1 MTEPLP
7 IAPGDRDKIPG
18 LMPPPTDGSVAAE
31 HFLLGAR
38 GLAPKY
44 SRLKESLLDLI
55 GSLPA
60 DAPIQ
65 TEREL
70 CARYG
75 VSRTTVRQA
84 LQELVHEGR
93 LYRLQGKGTFVAPRK
108 LVQTLQLHGHTEEM
122 EAQGLRPGSRLL
134 SAEDVAAPP
143 EVAAFFGLAAEAQVH
158 KIVRLRLVDD
168 EPMAIQT
175 VFLDASRFGDVGRG
189 LAESVSLYQ
198 LLRNRYDVQLA
209 GGEETIESTVA
220 GRDEAALLDTKIGA
234 PLLLLSRRSW
244 EAGGR
249 PIEHAESLYRGDR
262 YRVVVR
268 LEGTQR

>member
-1 MTEPLP
+1 MT
-7 IAPGDRDKIPG
+7 APDP
-18 LMPPPTDGSVAAE
+18 SAA

-44 SRLKESLLDLI
+44 SRLKESLLELI
-55 GSLPA
+55 TSLPA
-60 DAPIQ
+60 GAPIQ

-93 LYRLQGKGTFVAPRK
+93 LYRVQGKGTFVAPAK

-134 SAEDVAAPP
+134 SAADVPAPP
-143 EVAAFFGLAAEAQVH
+143 EVAAFFGLGEEALVH
-158 KIVRLRLVDD
+158 RVVRVRLVDG
-168 EPMAIQT
+168 EPIAIQT
-175 VFLDASRFGDVGRG
+175 VFLDALRFGDVGRG

-198 LLRNRYDVQLA
+198 LLRDRYGVQLA

-220 GRDEAALLDTKIGA
+220 GRDDAKLLETKVGS

-244 EAGGR
+244 DADGR

-268 LEGTQR
+268 LEGTKH

>member
-1 MTEPLP
+1 MTVPEQP
-7 IAPGDRDKIPG
+7 APAA
-18 LMPPPTDGSVAAE
+18 DGAAAPE

-44 SRLKESLLDLI
+44 SRLKERLFELTR
-55 GSLPA
+55 SLPA
-60 DAPIQ
+60 GAPIE

-84 LQELVHEGR
+84 LQELVHEGH
-93 LYRLQGKGTFVAPRK
+93 LYRVQGKGTFVALPK

-134 SAEDVAAPP
+134 SAADVPAPP
-143 EVAAFFGLAAEAQVH
+143 EVAGFLGLADDARAH
-158 KIVRLRLVDD
+158 RIVRIRLVDG
-168 EPMAIQT
+168 EPIAIQT
-175 VFLDASRFGDVGRG
+175 VFLDAGRFGGVGRA
-189 LAESVSLYQ
+189 LAESVSLYE
-198 LLRNRYDVQLA
+198 LLRDRYGVQLA
-209 GGEETIESTVA
+209 GGEETIESTIA
-220 GRDEAALLDTKIGA
+220 GHDEAALLETTVGS

-244 EAGGR
+244 EADGR

-268 LEGTQR
+268 LEGTKH

>member
-1 MTEPLP
+1 MT
-7 IAPGDRDKIPG
+7 APP
-18 LMPPPTDGSVAAE
+18 DGSATAE

-44 SRLKESLLDLI
+44 SRLKESLLHLI
-55 GSLPA
+55 RSLPA
-60 DAPIQ
+60 GAPIQ

-84 LQELVHEGR
+84 LQELVHEGH
-93 LYRLQGKGTFVAPRK
+93 LYRVQGKGTFVAPPK
-108 LVQTLQLHGHTEEM
+108 LVQTLQLHGHTDEM
-122 EAQGLRPGSRLL
+122 EAQGLRPGSRLI
-134 SAEDVAAPP
+134 SAADVPAPP
-143 EVAAFFGLAAEAQVH
+143 EVVAFFGLAAGAPVH
-158 KIVRLRLVDD
+158 RIVRLRLVDD
-168 EPMAIQT
+168 EPIAIQT
-175 VFLDASRFGDVGRG
+175 VFLDAARFGDVGRG

-198 LLRNRYDVQLA
+198 LLRDRYSVQLA

-220 GRDEAALLDTKIGA
+220 GRDEAALLETKVGS

-244 EAGGR
+244 EADGR

-268 LEGTQR
+268 LEGAKQ

>member
-1 MTEPLP
+1 MTEPVP
-7 IAPGDRDKIPG
+7 I
-18 LMPPPTDGSVAAE
+18 PPAEE

-44 SRLKESLLDLI
+44 SRLKERLLHLI

-60 DAPIQ
+60 GAPIQ

-84 LQELVHEGR
+84 LQELVHEGH
-93 LYRLQGKGTFVAPRK
+93 LYRVQGKGTFVALPK

-134 SAEDVAAPP
+134 SAENVPAPP
-143 EVAAFFGLAAEAQVH
+143 KVAAFFGLAADAQVH
-158 KIVRLRLVDD
+158 KIVRLRLVDG

-175 VFLDASRFGDVGRG
+175 VFLDAARFGDVGRG
-189 LAESVSLYQ
+189 LAESVSLYR
-198 LLRNRYDVQLA
+198 LLHDRYDVQLA

-220 GRDEAALLDTKIGA
+220 GRDEAALLETKIGA

-249 PIEHAESLYRGDR
+249 PVEHAESLYRGDR

-268 LEGTQR
+268 LEGTQH

>member
-1 MTEPLP
+1 MTEPVP
-7 IAPGDRDKIPG
+7 I
-18 LMPPPTDGSVAAE
+18 PPAEE

-44 SRLKESLLDLI
+44 SRLKERLLGLI
-55 GSLPA
+55 GSLPPG
-60 DAPIQ
+60 APIQ

-84 LQELVHEGR
+84 LQELVHEGH
-93 LYRLQGKGTFVAPRK
+93 LYRVQGKGTFVAPPK

-134 SAEDVAAPP
+134 SAEDVPAPP
-143 EVAAFFGLAAEAQVH
+143 EVAAFFGLAADAQVH
-158 KIVRLRLVDD
+158 RIVRLRLVDD

-175 VFLDASRFGDVGRG
+175 VYLDAARFGDVGRG

-198 LLRNRYDVQLA
+198 LLRDRYDVQLA

-220 GRDEAALLDTKIGA
+220 GRDEAALLDTKVGA

-249 PIEHAESLYRGDR
+249 PVEHAESLYRGDR